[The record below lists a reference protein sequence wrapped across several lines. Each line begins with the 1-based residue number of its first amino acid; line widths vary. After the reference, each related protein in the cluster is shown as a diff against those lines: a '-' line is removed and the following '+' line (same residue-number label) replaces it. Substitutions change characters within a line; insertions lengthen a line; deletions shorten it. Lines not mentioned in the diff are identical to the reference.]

1 MQNLDNFTK
10 QVDELI
16 FYLDGINGNR
26 LFKLIKKEE
35 LTVIEQDEEKMG
47 AYLALQ
53 FLIIP
58 FLPTKKIASLLK
70 EKLSAGLNID
80 DIDLTERIAKKLLDL
95 DLSDRDNCKKELKT
109 ALINSSE
116 ELIGQV
122 TIEPNKKIRT
132 VADWIKDYV
141 SQVGKGNKT
150 ALNEAQYF
158 YQKSYFVKLKESNK
172 NLLKK
177 LFSLYKFL
185 DTSSLTPEGFEDDL
199 LLEDEQGRLITT
211 NKGKVVV
218 LYDPKKNIKKPIIKA
233 PQSKINNIFN
243 EKEAQVNELKQ
254 LAAGYPPGSLERKA
268 VEEEMGKLEVRSK
281 K

>member
-1 MQNLDNFTK
+1 MIDINNFTK

-35 LTVIEQDEEKMG
+35 LAVIEQDEEKME

-58 FLPTKKIASLLK
+58 FLPTKKIAVLLK
-70 EKLSAGLNID
+70 ENLSVGLKIE
-80 DIDLTERIAKKLLDL
+80 DIDLTERITKKLIEL
-95 DLSDRDNCKKELKT
+95 DLSDRDNCKKELKI
-109 ALINSSE
+109 ALINSQE
-116 ELIGQV
+116 ELIGTV
-122 TIEPNKKIRT
+122 TAGPNKKIRT

-141 SQVGKGNKT
+141 SQVGGGNKT
-150 ALNEAQYF
+150 VLNEAQYF
-158 YQKSYFVKLKESNK
+158 YQKPYFVKLKGSK
-172 NLLKK
+172 KDLLKK

-185 DTSSLTPEGFEDDL
+185 DISSLTPEGFEDDL

-218 LYDPKKNIKKPIIKA
+218 LYDSKKNLKKPIVKA
-233 PQSKINNIFN
+233 SQSKVNNIFN
-243 EKEAQVNELKQ
+243 EKEIQVNELKQ
-254 LAAGYPPGSLERKA
+254 LAANYPPGSFERKA
-268 VEEEMGKLEVRSK
+268 VEEEMGKLEVRN
-281 K
+281 